1 MTNSGTAPWLKYR
14 TRQLEITRKTPP
26 PIEDWTS
33 EMMTAEGRRGE
44 DPFWRAD
51 LLLAG
56 TFWYGEDK
64 ALAIFDPA
72 KWSETSIKTWQNNLS
87 VGRRIPPAWYNKM
100 ALGIDAPTRRRD
112 NPVYS
117 TYSHHAEVAYLE
129 DPNDQDYYLQK
140 AIDNQLSVTKLRD
153 MIKYEKEHGLGSA
166 DDEEDVAFKKR
177 TVIERIGSVHTKLGN
192 LLGDLPEG
200 WDPERELLSDA
211 LHLIDEARNSANNRA
226 IGEPALLPEREAA

>member
-1 MTNSGTAPWLKYR
+1 MAKSGTVSWAKYR
-14 TRQLEITRKTPP
+14 TRELEITRKTPP
-26 PIEDWTS
+26 NFGDWEE
-33 EMMTAEGRRGE
+33 EMMVAEGRRGE

-56 TFWYGEDK
+56 VVWYGEDK
-64 ALAIFDPA
+64 ALGIFDPV

-87 VGRRIPPAWYNKM
+87 VGRRIPPTWFNKM
-100 ALGIDAPTRRRD
+100 VLEIDEPTRRRD
-112 NPVYS
+112 DRVYS

-140 AIDNQLSVTKLRD
+140 AIDNQLSVTKLRAI
-153 MIKYEKEHGLGSA
+153 IKYEKEHGQGSA

-192 LLGDLPEG
+192 LLGDLPED
-200 WDPERELLSDA
+200 WDPERELLTDA
-211 LHLIDEARNSANNRA
+211 LRLIDEARNSANNRA
-226 IGEPALLPEREAA
+226 IGEPARVDEAA